1 MDYTGDGARVGTKS
15 SDGGPAV
22 TEGGPGDRAGL
33 EAGDVITEVDGRR
46 IHSGDELIVKTRAH
60 RPGDRLELTVE
71 RDGRESPYRWCSD
84 PRTATKRI
92 ERGPSE
98 DRLTETSQRR
108 PQTALHKANNPENR
122 PPARTRSP
130 RDSTGRTGTAG
141 TVDPARTTEDPHR
154 PPRAEDRGHRKELQ
168 VFNDI
173 GPLELI
179 TLVVLAV
186 LVFGPDKLPKVIQDV
201 MRTVRKI
208 REFSESA
215 KQDIRSELGPEFK
228 DFEFEDLNPKTFIRK
243 QLDNDEL
250 GLKEIRNGFDLKKEM
265 AEVTDSVHSTDTP
278 AASSSGGRI
287 DMTKKPEEPGEDNR
301 PPFDADAT

>member
-1 MDYTGDGARVGTKS
+1 M
-15 SDGGPAV
+15 
-22 TEGGPGDRAGL
+22 
-33 EAGDVITEVDGRR
+33 
-46 IHSGDELIVKTRAH
+46 
-60 RPGDRLELTVE
+60 
-71 RDGRESPYRWCSD
+71 
-84 PRTATKRI
+84 
-92 ERGPSE
+92 
-98 DRLTETSQRR
+98 
-108 PQTALHKANNPENR
+108 
-122 PPARTRSP
+122 
-130 RDSTGRTGTAG
+130 
-141 TVDPARTTEDPHR
+141 
-154 PPRAEDRGHRKELQ
+154 
-168 VFNDI
+168 FNDI

-265 AEVTDSVHSTDTP
+265 AEVTDAVHSRDSDTSSSSSSS
-278 AASSSGGRI
+278 ASSSSGSSGGTV
-287 DMTKKPEEPGEDNR
+287 DMTKRPEPDER